1 MSDALDRLFN
11 FTREADK
18 QEEEKKVEPSST
30 FSRSTLIAPANGDVL
45 AELPIHLL
53 VDFPSDK
60 HPFRP
65 YTQEERNALKEDIIH
80 NGVLQPAI
88 VRPHPTQPHH
98 YQIIAGHN
106 RRTAAAD
113 AGYNVLPCIIRNLS
127 DDDAQ
132 LQLISSN
139 LKQRL
144 ELLPSEKA
152 FAYKLQ
158 LDTMKRQGYR
168 TDLTSTQPVS
178 RLRSNELLG
187 ESVGESRETVRR
199 YIRLTHLL
207 PSLLKKVDERKLG
220 LTVGETLSYL
230 STESQQLVEGFFFVQ
245 HSRPISQ
252 IIADRLRDL
261 EAAGDMNTERLETEF
276 CSPLVA
282 RQMKSVNIKMK
293 KWRKYFDDTATQ
305 SEVIQTIEKALDAY
319 FNTGGGKNS

>member
-18 QEEEKKVEPSST
+18 QEKEKKVEPGST
-30 FSRSTLIAPANGDVL
+30 FSRSTLVAPTNGDVL

-80 NGVLQPAI
+80 NGVLQPVI

-113 AGYNVLPCIIRNLS
+113 AGYNVLPCIIRNLN

-158 LDTMKRQGYR
+158 LDALNHQG
-168 TDLTSTQPVS
+168 LTSGQLGQKWSRDGLAEEVS
-178 RLRSNELLG
+178 DS
-187 ESVGESRETVRR
+187 SRQIQR

-319 FNTGGGKNS
+319 FNTGGGKKS

>member
-1 MSDALDRLFN
+1 MSDALDELFG
-11 FTREADK
+11 FTSE
-18 QEEEKKVEPSST
+18 QEEEKKVEPGST
-30 FSRSTLIAPANGDVL
+30 FSRSTVIAPANGDVL

-53 VDFPSDK
+53 VDFPADK

-65 YTQEERNALKEDIIH
+65 YTQAERDELKEDIIR

-88 VRPHPTQPHH
+88 VRPHPTQPHC

-106 RRTAAAD
+106 RRTGAAD

-158 LDTMKRQGYR
+158 LDALNHQG
-168 TDLTSTQPVS
+168 LTSGQLGQKWSRDGLAEEVS
-178 RLRSNELLG
+178 DS
-187 ESVGESRETVRR
+187 SRQIQR
-199 YIRLTHLL
+199 YIRLTYLIPPLL
-207 PSLLKKVDERKLG
+207 QKVDDRKLG
-220 LTVGETLSYL
+220 LTVGESLSYL
-230 STESQQLVEGFFFVQ
+230 STESQQLVEGFFFTQ
-245 HSRPISQ
+245 HNKPISQ
-252 IIADRLRDL
+252 VIADRLREL
-261 EAAGDMNTERLETEF
+261 ESSGALTTARLETEF

-293 KWRKYFDDTATQ
+293 KWRKYFDATATQ
-305 SEVIQTIEKALDAY
+305 AEVVQTIEKALDAY
-319 FNTGGGKNS
+319 FNTGGKKS